1 MIALDT
7 NILVRAIVQ
16 ESEPDAATQQQRAA
30 AQRLLSS
37 GQAVFLPV
45 TVIQELEWVL
55 RGVYRLHR
63 DQVLEI
69 LEDLLAIEQIV
80 VDRAAAIMDA
90 LEGYRQGLD
99 FSDALHLAQ
108 ARHCDRMASFD
119 RKFCQLA
126 KALSLEPTV
135 AVPRA

>member
-37 GQAVFLPV
+37 GQAVFLTV

-119 RKFCQLA
+119 SKAYQLA

>member
-1 MIALDT
+1 M
-7 NILVRAIVQ
+7 
-16 ESEPDAATQQQRAA
+16 
-30 AQRLLSS
+30 
-37 GQAVFLPV
+37 FLPV

-55 RGVYRLHR
+55 GGVYRLHR

-69 LEDLLAIEQIV
+69 LEDLLAIGQVV
-80 VDRAAAIMDA
+80 VDRAAAIVDA
-90 LEGYRQGLD
+90 LKGYRKGVA

-108 ARHCDRMASFD
+108 SRHCDRMASFD

-126 KALSLEPTV
+126 KARSVAPTV